1 MKRYILVPLDRR
13 RSVQGSALIGIL
25 SAVVLAVVAGG
36 LGVWLGGQGL
46 LTLDLG
52 GTTQPAA
59 RLQGK
64 PSTPDRSIQQIT
76 RHGAQP
82 ADRQAAKN
90 EDINAHIDAVSGQVG
105 AMQAKILRLNAL
117 GERLVEMAGLSKD
130 EFDFQAPPPQG
141 GPDTGG
147 RGPAAIDALAEEL
160 ASVLSELDDRNRK
173 LTLLEQLIMER
184 HLGEQM
190 AAPSGWPVRAGYIT
204 STYGF
209 RKDPFRG
216 RGAFHKGIDFAGVR
230 GSPVIAVA
238 EGVVTFSGRQSGYGN
253 LVEIRHS
260 DGKSHPLR
268 SLRPAPGQGGC
279 LHRAWPDH
287 SDPRIDGT
295 FHRTSRPLRD
305 IDRWQ
310 AGQPHQVRR
319 SDQSGNRRQLVRRQV
334 RGLVR
339 ARGRHRTRCRS
350 RPTIKPSPSATAA
363 PHPRT
368 PSADGPAACEG
379 RPFPVSFAH
388 FFHAGSKPYG
398 HQPVQEDLRQPQ

>member
-82 ADRQAAKN
+82 ADQQAAKN

-260 DGKSHPLR
+260 DGRVTRYGHCDRLLVKEGAS
-268 SLRPAPGQGGC
+268 
-279 LHRAWPDH
+279 
-287 SDPRIDGT
+287 
-295 FHRTSRPLRD
+295 
-305 IDRWQ
+305 IDR
-310 AGQPHQVRR
+310 GQTIATLGSTGRSTGPHVHFEILIGGKQVNPIKYVDQTNLVIDDSSSGDR
-319 SDQSGNRRQLVRRQV
+319 S
-334 RGLVR
+334 
-339 ARGRHRTRCRS
+339 
-350 RPTIKPSPSATAA
+350 
-363 PHPRT
+363 
-368 PSADGPAACEG
+368 EG
-379 RPFPVSFAH
+379 
-388 FFHAGSKPYG
+388 
-398 HQPVQEDLRQPQ
+398 